1 MDIRWNLSVVA
12 SPCHLASS
20 QNVTLPHG
28 SGTTVEEIG
37 VLTDLIPLKPRAR
50 QRPFESIQRDV

>member
-1 MDIRWNLSVVA
+1 MVA

-20 QNVTLPHG
+20 QNGFCCEVTLSRG